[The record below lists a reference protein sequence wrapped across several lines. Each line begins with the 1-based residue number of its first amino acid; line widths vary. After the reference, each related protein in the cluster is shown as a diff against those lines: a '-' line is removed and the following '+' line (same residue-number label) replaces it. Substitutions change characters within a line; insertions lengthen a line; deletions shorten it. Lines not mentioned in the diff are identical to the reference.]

1 MLTKY
6 ALVAVIVL
14 CLTVL
19 GFTLLV
25 GDSLCEFTVKERN
38 IEFRLFSLT
47 NRRSSRCAGSNP
59 RISGCQVWMVRH
71 LLYTF
76 ARSQQW
82 LRANRTGYCQL
93 IVLAQRDDS
102 LFFYLPVHS
111 KLLILSTNDDLLF
124 IPVNYLIIQKTLNCL

>member
-38 IEFRLFSLT
+38 IEFKAFSLT

-59 RISGCQVWMVRH
+59 RISGCQVRVVRH

-76 ARSQQW
+76 ARGQ
-82 LRANRTGYCQL
+82 
-93 IVLAQRDDS
+93 
-102 LFFYLPVHS
+102 
-111 KLLILSTNDDLLF
+111 
-124 IPVNYLIIQKTLNCL
+124 

>member
-38 IEFRLFSLT
+38 IEFKAVLAYEPKK
-47 NRRSSRCAGSNP
+47 SRCAEAIP
-59 RISGCQVWMVRH
+59 AYPVVR
-71 LLYTF
+71 
-76 ARSQQW
+76 SEW
-82 LRANRTGYCQL
+82 
-93 IVLAQRDDS
+93 
-102 LFFYLPVHS
+102 
-111 KLLILSTNDDLLF
+111 
-124 IPVNYLIIQKTLNCL
+124 

>member
-6 ALVAVIVL
+6 ALAAVIVL

-25 GDSLCEFTVKERN
+25 GDSLCEFTVRN
-38 IEFRLFSLT
+38 VILSLRLFSLT

-59 RISGCQVWMVRH
+59 RISGCQVRMVRH

-76 ARSQQW
+76 ARGQ
-82 LRANRTGYCQL
+82 
-93 IVLAQRDDS
+93 
-102 LFFYLPVHS
+102 
-111 KLLILSTNDDLLF
+111 
-124 IPVNYLIIQKTLNCL
+124 